1 MSAKG
6 SAADGGWFRRSGWAL
21 VLRLK
26 SVGLTDR
33 SHVAGVP
40 TRLACGAT
48 AVVLWGLALCC
59 SWFAT
64 GIAQDGSYVLV
75 EAVRTGTFLP
85 YDSDPRFFPNFI
97 SLVPVVAALGLG
109 VHDLHWLAR
118 LFSVGLFVLPLASYS
133 LALLRTRDDALL
145 APPLIAAIAMVFL
158 STSFFIQAEHN
169 AAYALALLAAV
180 WLLTSA
186 GLGYLDGLVLALVAL
201 LATRSYEAFVY
212 LGPLLAA
219 LTVWTVW
226 RAERR
231 PAGAVALYLLAAL
244 LFLAG
249 AWIAARS
256 IAGYDRQYLDSVL
269 FEAQRLRLLLPLVA
283 CVGAALLVLGCSLLW
298 PRAVLGRALYVAGGV
313 PLALLA
319 LSPLLAAANVVMHP
333 PYAYWQCAGRTAA
346 GLIVAGTILFMWLA
360 KAEPRWKPALFA
372 VLKLPLA
379 ARHLLL
385 FAFAMLVA
393 TLPWYA
399 VMTRL
404 FVGYLD
410 LVQQTIAQR
419 GGVISY
425 EEAGLGRHPRL
436 LQGDGWQL
444 TSLSLVLRSAPTD
457 GVIAAP
463 VEWAGFRPYPVADP
477 PRLGD
482 FLWRSSK

>member
-1 MSAKG
+1 M
-6 SAADGGWFRRSGWAL
+6 
-21 VLRLK
+21 
-26 SVGLTDR
+26 GLIDR
-33 SHVAGVP
+33 SNVAGVP

-48 AVVLWGLALCC
+48 AVVLWALALCC

-64 GIAQDGSYVLV
+64 GIAQDGSYILV

-118 LFSVGLFVLPLASYS
+118 LLSLGLFALPLASYS
-133 LALLRTRDDALL
+133 LALLRARDDAVL
-145 APPLIAAIAMVFL
+145 ASALIAAIAMVFL

-180 WLLTSA
+180 WLLTPA
-186 GLGYLDGLVLALVAL
+186 GSGYLDGLVLVAVAI

-226 RAERR
+226 RRERR
-231 PAGAVALYLLAAL
+231 PIGAVALHLLAAL
-244 LFLAG
+244 LFVAG

-283 CVGAALLVLGCSLLW
+283 CAGAALLVLGCAIVR
-298 PRAVLGRALYVAGGV
+298 PRAVLGRALYIAGGV
-313 PLALLA
+313 PLAFLA

-360 KAEPRWKPALFA
+360 NVEPRWKPTFFA
-372 VLKLPLA
+372 MLKLPHA
-379 ARHLLL
+379 SRRLLL
-385 FAFAMLVA
+385 FAFAMLAA
-393 TLPWYA
+393 TLPWYV

-410 LVQQTIAQR
+410 LVQHTIAQR
-419 GGVISY
+419 GGIIPY

-444 TSLSLVLRSAPTD
+444 TPLSLVLRSASTD

-463 VEWAGFRPYPVADP
+463 AEWAGFRPYSVADLP
-477 PRLGD
+477 KLGD
-482 FLWRSSK
+482 FFWPSSK